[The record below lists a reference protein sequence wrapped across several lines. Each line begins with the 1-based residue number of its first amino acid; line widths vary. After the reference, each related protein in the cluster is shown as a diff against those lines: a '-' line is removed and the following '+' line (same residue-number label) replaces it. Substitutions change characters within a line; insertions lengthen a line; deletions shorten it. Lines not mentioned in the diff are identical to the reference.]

1 MTKHLS
7 PDERTKQIIEAART
21 CFLDKGY
28 FNTKMDDIAR
38 AASLSKGGVYFH
50 FDSKREI
57 FRALVSFD
65 YESLSSILTEAV
77 DSEGTLRERM
87 LMLSKSFF
95 TALSQGNRARMMVIV
110 SEMSMRDEEV
120 RQEMIL
126 ASRSYVE
133 QTTNLLKKGIQQGAL
148 RQDIDVE
155 AVAFLLKTIVD
166 GFQANAMIGH
176 TIPIERFSEVT
187 ISLILDG
194 IEA

>member
-7 PDERTKQIIEAART
+7 PDERTRQIIEAART

-28 FNTKMDDIAR
+28 FDTKMDDIAR

-57 FRALVSFD
+57 FRALVSSD
-65 YESLSSILTEAV
+65 YESISATLAQSVSS
-77 DSEGTLRERM
+77 SGTMRER
-87 LMLSKSFF
+87 LLTLSRSFSEAF
-95 TALSQGNRARMMVIV
+95 TQGNRARMMVIV

-120 RQEMIL
+120 RKEML
-126 ASRSYVE
+126 TASHSYVE
-133 QTTNLLKKGIQQGAL
+133 QTCKLLNEGIKQGAL

-155 AVAFLLKTIVD
+155 AVAFLLKTVVD

-176 TIPIERFSEVT
+176 TLDIERFAQVSVDM
-187 ISLILDG
+187 ILRG